1 MSLTR
6 SIKRFVLLSLL
17 AITGLTLFH
26 RYVGQKSTTR
36 SVSHATKQYVG
47 FLRWATR
54 RAEIFSS
61 EIGSLR

>member
-6 SIKRFVLLSLL
+6 SIKRFVLLSLV

-26 RYVGQKSTTR
+26 RYVEQKSTSR
-36 SVSHATKQYVG
+36 SVSDATKQYVG

-54 RAEIFSS
+54 RAEMFSS
-61 EIGSLR
+61 ELGGLR